1 MRAFRALLWRELL
14 AIWTSPIAWVVLG
27 TFLLLSGVYFYEIL
41 WVLSRP
47 SAPYGTPMATFFG
60 GSLLSYLPL
69 VLFVAAIT
77 MRSFAEE
84 RHAGTLE
91 PLLTAPVT
99 TNQVLGAKYAGA
111 YLFYLALWVPTAVY
125 PFLLWRHADPAF
137 GPILAGYLG
146 MALLGAALTA
156 LGLLASALARSQI
169 VAAILAFGFGGAWLL
184 AGIGGS
190 VLPAGSVAGRVLR
203 YVSPF
208 ELMDRFRV
216 GLVDSRDV
224 VLCLSLAALALL
236 LARAVLDLRRSS

>member
-1 MRAFRALLWRELL
+1 MRAFRALLRRELL

-47 SAPYGTPMATFFG
+47 AAPYGTPMATFFG
-60 GSLLSYLPL
+60 GSFLSFVPL

-84 RHAGTLE
+84 HHAGTIE

-99 TNQVLGAKYAGA
+99 PNQVVLAKYAGA
-111 YLFYLALWVPTAVY
+111 YSFYLALWVPTFVY

-137 GPILAGYLG
+137 GPIAAGYLG
-146 MALLGAALTA
+146 VALFGAALTA

-169 VAAILAFGFGGAWLL
+169 VAAILAFGFGGGWLL
-184 AGIGGS
+184 AGLGGS
-190 VLPAGSVAGRVLR
+190 LLPPGSTAGRVLR
-203 YVSPF
+203 HLSPF
-208 ELMDRFRV
+208 EMMDRFRV

-236 LARAVLDLRRSS
+236 LTRAVLDLRRSS

>member
-1 MRAFRALLWRELL
+1 MRAFRALLRRELL
-14 AIWTSPIAWVVLG
+14 AIWTSPIAWVVLA
-27 TFLLLSGVYFYEIL
+27 TFLLLSGIYFYEIL

-47 SAPYGTPMATFFG
+47 AAPYGTPMATFFG

-84 RHAGTLE
+84 QHAGTLE

-99 TNQVLGAKYAGA
+99 TNQVLLAKYVGA

-125 PFLLWRHADPAF
+125 PLLLWQHADPAP

-169 VAAILAFGFGGAWLL
+169 VAAILAFGFGGVWLL
-184 AGIGGS
+184 SGIAGS
-190 VLPAGSVAGRVLR
+190 VLPAGSTAGRVLR
-203 YVSPF
+203 HVSPF

-236 LARAVLDLRRSS
+236 LTRAVLDVRRSS